1 MGTTTGVVAAL
12 AVFTGLGG
20 LVACLSGVAGL
31 RELRR
36 LHRSG
41 VSVWALV
48 RERLPGPE
56 DRSAVSRPLLQFTTE
71 DGRVVEVFS
80 PVPSSRR
87 RPLVD
92 GSHVPIRYDPADPRQ
107 VLVAGLE
114 RRRLEYAF
122 LGLGCVM
129 AITAVVL
136 AVLVLLGR

>member
-1 MGTTTGVVAAL
+1 MGAATGVASAV
-12 AVFTGLGG
+12 AVFAGLGG
-20 LVACLSGVAGL
+20 LVAYLAGLAGL
-31 RELRR
+31 RDLRR
-36 LHRSG
+36 LRRVG
-41 VSVWALV
+41 VPGLALV

-71 DGRVVEVFS
+71 DGRIVEVFS

-87 RPLVD
+87 TPLVD

-107 VLVAGLE
+107 VLVAGRE

-129 AITAVVL
+129 AITAILLVVL
-136 AVLVLLGR
+136 GA